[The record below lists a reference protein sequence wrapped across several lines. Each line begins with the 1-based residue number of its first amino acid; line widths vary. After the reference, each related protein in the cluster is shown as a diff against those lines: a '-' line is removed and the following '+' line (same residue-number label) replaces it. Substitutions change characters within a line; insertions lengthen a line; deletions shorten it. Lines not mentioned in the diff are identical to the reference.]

1 TLTSKYKSEFLA
13 NMSHELR
20 TPLNSL
26 LILAQQLYENAEG
39 NLNDKQVRYAK
50 TIHSCGDDLI
60 QLINDILD
68 LSKIESGFISA
79 NFSSVRFAEIAAF
92 VETTFKPISEA
103 KQLKFSIETDTALP
117 DMMETDLQR
126 LNQILKNLLSNSFK
140 FTEKG
145 EVKLRINEG
154 KGWKQGMMSSLD
166 NAKKVV
172 SFSIIDTGIGIPLE
186 KQNIIFE
193 AFQQAEGST
202 SRKYGG
208 TGLGLSISRGLAEL
222 LGGTI
227 ELESTPGRG
236 STFTL
241 YLPVENIQGVVS
253 IETAGNPGY
262 KQLVVADQNQ
272 NLDKLLNSLSISNE
286 DAKKMNVVNEM
297 INETGDDR
305 NNIIASDKVI
315 LIVEDDLR
323 FGKILI
329 ERAHDHGM
337 KAVVAISYIEV
348 FDFVN
353 RFMPV
358 AITLDVKL
366 PDTSGWK
373 VLDLLRNDLNYR
385 HIPIHLISGE
395 ENKSLALK
403 RGARSFLLKP
413 LENDALADLFKDIVT
428 FSQKTKRSVLV
439 VEDNEIDS
447 SQIAKVL
454 HGDNID
460 VTIAA
465 TGKKALKLI
474 GSKDYD
480 CIILDYTLPDITGTE
495 LVSKVAETKQK
506 ITPVI
511 IYSAK
516 DFTQPE
522 LLQIN
527 NNTNTIVAKGV
538 NSIEHLLEETVMH
551 LHINHKELAHEKRK
565 VIENIRMK
573 EDILTG
579 KNILVVDDD
588 VRNLFALTT
597 VFERLNINAITAESG
612 KEAISILNENPKI
625 DMVLM
630 DIMMPEMDGYETTQ
644 KIRREHK
651 NSTLPIIAVTA
662 KAMKGDRQ
670 KCIEAGASDYITK
683 PLKIDQLL
691 SLMRIWFYK

>member
-1 TLTSKYKSEFLA
+1 
-13 NMSHELR
+13 
-20 TPLNSL
+20 
-26 LILAQQLYENAEG
+26 
-39 NLNDKQVRYAK
+39 
-50 TIHSCGDDLI
+50 
-60 QLINDILD
+60 
-68 LSKIESGFISA
+68 
-79 NFSSVRFAEIAAF
+79 
-92 VETTFKPISEA
+92 
-103 KQLKFSIETDTALP
+103 
-117 DMMETDLQR
+117 
-126 LNQILKNLLSNSFK
+126 
-140 FTEKG
+140 
-145 EVKLRINEG
+145 VKLRIYEARKN
-154 KGWKQGMMSSLD
+154 WKQGTATLD
-166 NAKKVV
+166 NASKVV
-172 SFSIIDTGIGIPLE
+172 AFAITDTGIGIPQE

-227 ELESTPGRG
+227 ELESQPSFG

-241 YLPVENIQGVVS
+241 FLPIESAGIIPAKEDNLSVTYRQYQLGSDSGEIDTLINSIRANNDNVEPAQAMHG
-253 IETAGNPGY
+253 
-262 KQLVVADQNQ
+262 
-272 NLDKLLNSLSISNE
+272 
-286 DAKKMNVVNEM
+286 MVNEM

-305 NNIIASDKVI
+305 NAVLPNDKVI

-323 FGKILI
+323 FGKII
-329 ERAHDHGM
+329 IDKAHERGL
-337 KAVVAISYIEV
+337 KAIVATNYIEV
-348 FDFVN
+348 FDFIN
-353 RFMPV
+353 RFLPI

-395 ENKSLALK
+395 ENRDLALK

-413 LENDALADLFKDIVT
+413 LDNEALNELFEDILS
-428 FSQKTKRSVLV
+428 FNGKYIKKVLV

-447 SQIAKVL
+447 SQIVKIL
-454 HGDNID
+454 QGDNMD
-460 VTIAA
+460 VTLAD
-465 TGKKALKLI
+465 TGKEAVEQI
-474 GSKDYD
+474 SGNDKDFD
-480 CIILDYTLPDITGTE
+480 CIILDYTLPDISGTDI
-495 LVSKVAETKQK
+495 VNKVAEAKQK
-506 ITPVI
+506 HTPVI

-516 DFTQPE
+516 DFGKKE
-522 LLQIN
+522 LQHLNRTSNSI
-527 NNTNTIVAKGV
+527 ILKGV
-538 NSIEHLLEETVMH
+538 NSLEHLLEETVLH
-551 LHINHKELAHEKRK
+551 LHINHKDLPQDKKR

-573 EDILTG
+573 EDILTA

-597 VFERLNINAITAESG
+597 VFERYNINVITAESG
-612 KEAISILNENPKI
+612 KDAINIIREENPKI

-691 SLMRIWFYK
+691 SLMRVWFYK